1 MLDVLI
7 KRIKEISGKECIFGF
22 INDYAL
28 SSMSSGGKFIL
39 QPESQES
46 RTIGLNHR
54 KERVRKLKLLYG
66 KMNKI
71 KTGSIEEVKW
81 VENFLEELEKDREL
95 LGYII
100 NLDHYY
106 IVNNEKKDED
116 GLTGYIIFEINL
128 DIKER

>member
-1 MLDVLI
+1 
-7 KRIKEISGKECIFGF
+7 
-22 INDYAL
+22 
-28 SSMSSGGKFIL
+28 
-39 QPESQES
+39 
-46 RTIGLNHR
+46 
-54 KERVRKLKLLYG
+54 
-66 KMNKI
+66 MNKI